1 MSLFHGQT
9 TFLFKTYFEFKN
21 IVLCKLKVRLPW
33 KKTSGGQTRTKSK
46 NMWLTFDLI
55 PKKKKNLVF
64 KDMHLSS

>member
-46 NMWLTFDLI
+46 NM
-55 PKKKKNLVF
+55 
-64 KDMHLSS
+64 